1 MCRFECYDYLC
12 SSNRIM
18 STFILWSEKKG
29 HLDMILIN
37 CNISVS
43 TSVGF
48 VGNLWKSEV
57 RSHFEAWIGVI

>member
-1 MCRFECYDYLC
+1 
-12 SSNRIM
+12 M
-18 STFILWSEKKG
+18 STFILSSEKEG
-29 HLDMILIN
+29 HLDIILIN

-57 RSHFEAWIGVI
+57 RSHFEPGSVLFEAKVKVGR